1 MRACTLE
8 MHLVPVFHKSHF
20 VREFTGEC
28 QGPGARRRLCASLR
42 SAVEMHLDISQGPLF
57 AEIYR
62 KNARAQL
69 EHPDQ
74 APAFTL
80 TVRTPQCGHAA
91 WEQNLAPA
99 FTPSVRTPQCGH
111 AAWGKISPNTKKQTN
126 NSGPIVGRLKPLRL
140 MRHLFHY
147 PAKYIRILLYITI
160 SCYFILYHLYHPM
173 YIS

>member
-1 MRACTLE
+1 

-42 SAVEMHLDISQGPLF
+42 SRNAFGHFTRATFCRNLQEKCPSPAGAPWSRTGLYS
-57 AEIYR
+57 YR
-62 KNARAQL
+62 KS
-69 EHPDQ
+69 
-74 APAFTL
+74 
-80 TVRTPQCGHAA
+80 VRTPQCGHAA

-111 AAWGKISPNTKKQTN
+111 AAWGKINPNTKKQTN

-160 SCYFILYHLYHPM
+160 SCHFILYHLYHPM